1 MIAVSQEGEQAGACL
16 MSRVT
21 VLIDCGSRGVAP
33 VCSNDPSWFLHIAFF
48 NYIKCSALVTAN
60 LGTHRLSLRIQ
71 ERSIHYA
78 HYIMHGKQ
86 RNTSL
91 LWYQSRWLQQPTI
104 FSWKKKK
111 CSPLP
116 STSLQPVLTCDQL
129 MLLHHLWD
137 VLEAALLSMK
147 RDDAEIRRWGILA
160 IQRGAQGIKGVLS
173 HLNQGIIF
181 IT

>member
-60 LGTHRLSLRIQ
+60 VGKHRLSLRIQ

-111 CSPLP
+111 VQPTTLHQPTASANLWSADAAAPSLRCVGGCSA
-116 STSLQPVLTCDQL
+116 QYEERWCRDK
-129 MLLHHLWD
+129 
-137 VLEAALLSMK
+137 AL
-147 RDDAEIRRWGILA
+147 RDTRYS
-160 IQRGAQGIKGVLS
+160 KGRTG
-173 HLNQGIIF
+173 N
-181 IT
+181 